1 LRVETFYLVERY
13 GGSFGKFCRTLVQ
26 RDENLCLNFENNE
39 NNVSPFRRN
48 DFTNHELEISLNILK
63 KILLEMER
71 DRERQREKEF
81 PGEITE
87 VLSVA
92 VTRLGFV

>member
-1 LRVETFYLVERY
+1 VATII
-13 GGSFGKFCRTLVQ
+13 SH
-26 RDENLCLNFENNE
+26 
-39 NNVSPFRRN
+39 
-48 DFTNHELEISLNILK
+48 NHELEISLNILK

-71 DRERQREKEF
+71 DRERRREKEF